1 MRQVTRWIGRPVW
14 VCLVCVVSG
23 ICLGGIVHAVQP
35 DNREQPE
42 KPGEPVDWDLLPNGL
57 LVVQY
62 DSTGDGVP
70 DSVALHQV
78 TWSGW
83 TAQPILE
90 IEAQAR
96 QDDQWAF
103 IVDDEQDRCLP
114 RAADSPVG
122 GREVSLPFWGNYDAH
137 G

>member
-1 MRQVTRWIGRPVW
+1 MNRKAPLQRLRNYVGPTVVMSLIC
-14 VCLVCVVSG
+14 CLCLLCVVG
-23 ICLGGIVHAVQP
+23 LTEA
-35 DNREQPE
+35 DQPE

-78 TWSGW
+78 VWSGW

-96 QDDQWAF
+96 QDDRWAF
-103 IVDDEQDRCLP
+103 IVDYEWDRFVYFGARTPLFAGNDP
-114 RAADSPVG
+114 LAQV
-122 GREVSLPFWGNYDAH
+122 PFLTKEP
-137 G
+137 